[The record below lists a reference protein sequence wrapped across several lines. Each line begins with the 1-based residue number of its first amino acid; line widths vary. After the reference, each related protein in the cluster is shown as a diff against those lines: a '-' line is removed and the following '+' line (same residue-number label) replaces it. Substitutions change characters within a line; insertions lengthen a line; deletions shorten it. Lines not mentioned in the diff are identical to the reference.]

1 MDEKLLLEL
10 KSIQNGLETKSAME
24 IKAALDAFEVKASKS
39 TEEVKATFATELKA
53 VTDAME
59 VKFLADIKA
68 VQDHADKLDIKLQK
82 KDVQTK
88 GNASFNEQLATAIL
102 EKSTDIEAFRDK
114 KTKSVELELKAVGD
128 FTTANV
134 TGGARYGQVFAPQI
148 MGITERKMHM
158 DQIIPGGTIGAGNSF
173 TFMREVGN
181 GEGAILP
188 VAEGALKPQF
198 DLDLEEATVQI
209 ETIAGWIRVTRKAM
223 ANIPGF
229 ISYLQR
235 KLPELFRKVLDNQI
249 LYGTGV
255 TPQIKGML
263 AAGNFTASNV
273 AIATP
278 LIEKIILDVARL
290 EDTFERNADAILL
303 RPAAYYGFFLN
314 KAVGSGEYDLPQG
327 VNIVNGR
334 LSFLG
339 IPAYPTTA
347 LTGTDYVVM
356 DSEGVQLL
364 TQESMR
370 IEFFEQDGTNV
381 RENKVTV
388 RIEGNYALPVYGST
402 YIIRGS
408 TATV

>member
-24 IKAALDAFEVKASKS
+24 IKAALDAFEVKAGKE
-39 TEEVKATFATELKA
+39 TESVKATFATELKA

-158 DQIIPGGTIGAGNSF
+158 DQIIPSGTIGAGNSF

-181 GEGAILP
+181 GEGAITA

-198 DLDLEEATVQI
+198 DLDLE
-209 ETIAGWIRVTRKAM
+209 
-223 ANIPGF
+223 
-229 ISYLQR
+229 
-235 KLPELFRKVLDNQI
+235 
-249 LYGTGV
+249 
-255 TPQIKGML
+255 
-263 AAGNFTASNV
+263 
-273 AIATP
+273 
-278 LIEKIILDVARL
+278 
-290 EDTFERNADAILL
+290 
-303 RPAAYYGFFLN
+303 
-314 KAVGSGEYDLPQG
+314 
-327 VNIVNGR
+327 
-334 LSFLG
+334 
-339 IPAYPTTA
+339 
-347 LTGTDYVVM
+347 
-356 DSEGVQLL
+356 
-364 TQESMR
+364 
-370 IEFFEQDGTNV
+370 
-381 RENKVTV
+381 
-388 RIEGNYALPVYGST
+388 
-402 YIIRGS
+402 
-408 TATV
+408 